1 MSDFA
6 TAVQII
12 NDHEFGKGVSCFT
25 RDGIMQRWPESIGKG
40 AEFVMPT
47 AKCASFNRIIFSYKL
62 PQKGSF
68 MERLSTLLDPASTEF
83 SYRHA
88 LVRLWVLASDD
99 FTLNRWEQLNK
110 QDNFG
115 QAYGVFLDQIQG
127 EKSISKASIEAS
139 PLALIRA
146 LDDYLASTRQP
157 SSQST
162 RANQF
167 THPFEESEKA
177 YWLIPVTLATRRT
190 ARMDHQPVRPARWF
204 LHHTVLP
211 TRTAFGIDVSVQ
223 SSRSQLD
230 STLSQLLSQAEC
242 ALRVWIAH
250 FDDDADVQ
258 WDRRRSPVQNW
269 RCMAVV
275 PHETRQASL
284 LRTLQ
289 TAQSE
294 GAHVVVF
301 PEFTLD
307 LAHREQL
314 ATHLRQTTESS
325 IQLVVAG
332 AFHEPVKAGADLPAY
347 NTAPVLNGNGKCLF
361 SHRKLRI
368 YGNDQDGAEYVDVG
382 NTLTVLVTPIGCM
395 TVLICKDFLDE
406 DPRVDNLLAEV
417 PVDWVWVPSYG
428 NESTLK
434 RHKERAYKLA
444 TLTTGTSSAVAQ
456 TQNTATKESDPIR
469 SHLPGF
475 GHQAGETTPTDV
487 SCTGSLVVFRLKQQ
501 SKPQGPSLTRVK

>member
-1 MSDFA
+1 M
-6 TAVQII
+6 
-12 NDHEFGKGVSCFT
+12 G
-25 RDGIMQRWPESIGKG
+25 
-40 AEFVMPT
+40 
-47 AKCASFNRIIFSYKL
+47 RIY
-62 PQKGSF
+62 
-68 MERLSTLLDPASTEF
+68 
-83 SYRHA
+83 
-88 LVRLWVLASDD
+88 
-99 FTLNRWEQLNK
+99 NRWEQFNN

-115 QAYGVFLDQIQG
+115 QAYEVFLDQIQG
-127 EKSISKASIEAS
+127 EESISKSSIEAS

-177 YWLIPVTLATRRT
+177 YWLIPVTLAARRT
-190 ARMDHQPVRPARWF
+190 ARMDHQPVRLARWF
-204 LHHTVLP
+204 HHHTLLP
-211 TRTAFGIDVSVQ
+211 TLTANGIDVSVQ

-230 STLSQLLSQAEC
+230 STLSQLLSQADC
-242 ALRVWIAH
+242 ALRVWVAH
-250 FDDDADVQ
+250 FDDEADVQ
-258 WDRRRSPVQNW
+258 WDRSRSPVQNW
-269 RCMAVV
+269 RSMAVE
-275 PHETRQASL
+275 PHAARQASL

-307 LAHREQL
+307 LTHREQL
-314 ATHLRQTTESS
+314 AAHLRQATESS

-332 AFHEPVKAGADLPAY
+332 AFHEPENTDSDLPAY
-347 NTAPVLNGNGKCLF
+347 NTAPVLNGNGTRLF

-368 YGNDQDGAEYVDVG
+368 FGRDDLAAEFVDVG
-382 NTLTVLVTPIGCM
+382 NSVTVLVTPIGCM

-406 DPRVDNLLAEV
+406 DTRVDNLLAEV

-428 NESTLK
+428 DEKTLK
-434 RHKERAYKLA
+434 LHKERAYKLA

-456 TQNTATKESDPIR
+456 TQNTATKAPGQTLN
-469 SHLPGF
+469 HLPGF
-475 GHQAGETTPTDV
+475 AHTAGTTTPENV
-487 SCTGSLVVFRLKQQ
+487 ASTGSLVAFGLDQQ
-501 SKPQGPSLTRVK
+501 PTPSKPPRRALKCIK